1 MSKNLIKLLISSFLL
16 IAFIGLSVLFTLKNV
31 TITDSIKF
39 LSIQGLIDRKDD
51 VLEKEKELVDEQ
63 QSYSQTLNK
72 LTDSQKEFDM
82 QKAKYESISDET
94 IEIIKEATTQEN
106 YNMEYMWIK
115 LGNYAK
121 VNNLS
126 LIVIEPGADYSVLEK
141 NSKNDDKKKEEDTTT
156 TTTSTGNESGTKAT
170 SSSATNQP
178 NSNSNTEEEVD
189 EEATVDEEAENND
202 TTMKIQL
209 QGSYIDISDFIFEVE
224 NDVELKFKLDNIL
237 IEYVQGTTI
246 KATFDVKNTI
256 IVK

>member
-72 LTDSQKEFDM
+72 LTDSQKEFDR

-189 EEATVDEEAENND
+189 DEATVDEEAENND

-224 NDVELKFKLDNIL
+224 NDVELKF
-237 IEYVQGTTI
+237 
-246 KATFDVKNTI
+246 
-256 IVK
+256 

>member
-51 VLEKEKELVDEQ
+51 VLKKEKELVDEQ

-72 LTDSQKEFDM
+72 LTDSQKEFDK

-189 EEATVDEEAENND
+189 DEATVDEEAENND

>member
-72 LTDSQKEFDM
+72 LTDSQKEFDR

-189 EEATVDEEAENND
+189 DEATVDEEAENND